1 MEAEFK
7 ARSMGLTAL
16 HRQLKCTGW
25 AGWYLHS
32 RAAASPG
39 WGGGGDPEQSEEKG
53 GGKRRAGSQECTR
66 ATGRG
71 RDRSGKGVLG
81 RAGVR
86 AARAHR
92 AASLVVVLVHGRA
105 RVRPV
110 LTCVRELPGHKH
122 PEVGV
127 LAAASPLPAF
137 SRRPFMMRVAATDGG
152 GALGTGACDGEGHA
166 G

>member
-1 MEAEFK
+1 M
-7 ARSMGLTAL
+7 
-16 HRQLKCTGW
+16 HRGHREGQGQV
-25 AGWYLHS
+25 
-32 RAAASPG
+32 R
-39 WGGGGDPEQSEEKG
+39 E
-53 GGKRRAGSQECTR
+53 
-66 ATGRG
+66 
-71 RDRSGKGVLG
+71 GVLG

-92 AASLVVVLVHGRA
+92 AASFVVVLVHGRA
-105 RVRPV
+105 RIRPV

-127 LAAASPLPAF
+127 LAAAAPLPALAG
-137 SRRPFMMRVAATDGG
+137 RPFMMRVAATDGG